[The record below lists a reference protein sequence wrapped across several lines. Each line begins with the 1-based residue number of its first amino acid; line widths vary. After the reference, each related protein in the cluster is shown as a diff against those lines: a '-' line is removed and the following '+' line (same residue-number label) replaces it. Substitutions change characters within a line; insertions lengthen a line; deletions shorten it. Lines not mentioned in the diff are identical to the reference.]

1 MLKKFTTLFSLF
13 LVTTYLNSSY
23 AEDINVINKT
33 KKEIVVEI
41 SPENSEGEVF
51 STITKII
58 PAHEDSKLMVNY
70 DDLKGQKYYN
80 IKKVDGDF
88 AGHSRCDHL
97 SVNKNYTIE
106 FKKEAIGVICTA
118 NVVD

>member
-1 MLKKFTTLFSLF
+1 
-13 LVTTYLNSSY
+13 
-23 AEDINVINKT
+23 
-33 KKEIVVEI
+33 
-41 SPENSEGEVF
+41 
-51 STITKII
+51 
-58 PAHEDSKLMVNY
+58 MVNY

-106 FKKEAIGVICTA
+106 FKKEAIGVVCTA